1 VAGGPVQFDILN
13 IEGKDLRRGLGVAPF
28 VLGESGARWRKK
40 QVPPLRR
47 RIRSG
52 SGRND
57 KELLLCYPKSGS
69 VGGNLLVGNLVN
81 R

>member
-1 VAGGPVQFDILN
+1 VRNLLFSAKSEQ
-13 IEGKDLRRGLGVAPF
+13 
-28 VLGESGARWRKK
+28 

-57 KELLLCYPKSGS
+57 NASKSS
-69 VGGNLLVGNLVN
+69 SFVPVDNPVPACAKA
-81 R
+81 

>member
-1 VAGGPVQFDILN
+1 MVRGAG
-13 IEGKDLRRGLGVAPF
+13 ER
-28 VLGESGARWRKK
+28 K

-57 KELLLCYPKSGS
+57 KGLGRGQAPAGALTETYLAAGPFRAKFQKRSFWLLLDKGRGHVYPLSF
-69 VGGNLLVGNLVN
+69 LP
-81 R
+81 